1 MCVRV
6 CARAILIRDVRHP
19 PVAFSSF
26 FHWRRRV
33 FGRPDPCSSVIS
45 NRAALASGPHLLFI
59 RNLITRTNLSDAF
72 LSGPALAA
80 YSAHPSPRAEW
91 QDTAKRRGNKKKG
104 VVHIVEI
111 H

>member
-72 LSGPALAA
+72 AA
-80 YSAHPSPRAEW
+80 ARLWLLIPLIRLRAPNGKTRPKGKEI
-91 QDTAKRRGNKKKG
+91 KKG